1 MKAIKGFTP
10 VEFVA
15 KKRGKESTEFAQEL
29 YNKNLGLDR
38 YDLTQSIIH
47 KTFVLRIPHGFGAQP
62 EDGAFLLLFP

>member
-1 MKAIKGFTP
+1 MLRISGVSPKDFINAYNLGKRLKAIKGFTP

-38 YDLTQSIIH
+38 
-47 KTFVLRIPHGFGAQP
+47 
-62 EDGAFLLLFP
+62 